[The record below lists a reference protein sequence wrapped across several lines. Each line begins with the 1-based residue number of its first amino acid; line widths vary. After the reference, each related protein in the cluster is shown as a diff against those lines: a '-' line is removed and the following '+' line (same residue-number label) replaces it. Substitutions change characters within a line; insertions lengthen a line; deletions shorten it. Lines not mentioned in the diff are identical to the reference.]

1 MSSIEQFLRNK
12 ESYVEN
18 CQQEHE
24 RNVQYFMSEL
34 DNIDNLIS
42 LYKANKG
49 KAGFKKS
56 VYAVISDIA
65 FDDDIVKDGFKLT
78 KHHVVQYLNIVRA
91 ERESDDE

>member
-1 MSSIEQFLRNK
+1 MSLFEQFLRNK
-12 ESYVEN
+12 KGYIDI

-24 RNVQYFMSEL
+24 RNVEYFRNEL

-49 KAGFKKS
+49 KVGFKNS
-56 VYAVISDIA
+56 VYVVISDIA
-65 FDDDIVKDGFKLT
+65 FEDDIVKDGFPLT
-78 KHHVVQYLNIVRA
+78 KHQVVQYLNIVRA